1 MQHLIPPRCYSKHFT
16 CISYSLQP
24 HCEAGM
30 IIYLI
35 FLQKAKT
42 AVMYLG
48 RELGLELCELVTVPT
63 TIRLQSME

>member
-1 MQHLIPPRCYSKHFT
+1 MLFQALLHVSLIPYNHTS
-16 CISYSLQP
+16 
-24 HCEAGM
+24 EAGM
-30 IIYLI
+30 LAYLI

-48 RELGLELCELVTVPT
+48 RELGLNCVNFMTVPT

>member
-1 MQHLIPPRCYSKHFT
+1 
-16 CISYSLQP
+16 
-24 HCEAGM
+24 M

-48 RELGLELCELVTVPT
+48 HELGLELCELVTVPT